1 MERFLQTHITEKIK
15 KVYNVFI
22 CINPPNYRKNTI
34 NRYSLKEENM
44 IGNVHEKEENYDLL
58 TNVIICLGD
67 AYDKEAS
74 GIPRMLEVLLSDK
87 RNASEK
93 RMILQDD
100 FGIQMEMDL
109 ESEVIDVGHVLD
121 DVAQRNYEKGVCESL
136 VSSIKTLT
144 ETMNWSVDQA
154 MDALKISEEDKE
166 EIRKKYNIG

>member
-1 MERFLQTHITEKIK
+1 MKVPNKLSKMLSTAGEKA
-15 KVYNVFI
+15 
-22 CINPPNYRKNTI
+22 
-34 NRYSLKEENM
+34 
-44 IGNVHEKEENYDLL
+44 
-58 TNVIICLGD
+58 
-67 AYDKEAS
+67 AYDNACKK
-74 GIPRMLEVLLSDK
+74 LLSNKIILAWIMKSCLQEYRECAIQEIAEKYIEGDCMFLK
-87 RNASEK
+87 FQYIRMKKLPASEK

-109 ESEVIDVGHVLD
+109 ESEVTAVGHVLD

>member
-1 MERFLQTHITEKIK
+1 
-15 KVYNVFI
+15 
-22 CINPPNYRKNTI
+22 
-34 NRYSLKEENM
+34 M

-74 GIPRMLEVLLSDK
+74 GILRMLEVLLSDK

-93 RMILQDD
+93 RMILQ
-100 FGIQMEMDL
+100 
-109 ESEVIDVGHVLD
+109 DVGHVLD